1 MQQVMLTKIQTLL
14 DFLSK
19 EPYLAQLVP
28 FLSENVCPENELATV
43 YVGRLDEKG
52 NINCIQ
58 AYGYSTGENVT
69 KAKIH
74 IDEDRPIAESLR
86 LNRILLLKE
95 ENTRKYGAY
104 NQLDPSQSWESAA
117 LIPIG
122 MGTLFGFNFVKD
134 VTRIEGINQYL
145 KCLQSLLGFFEI
157 NQSNT
162 LLTRRFRDP
171 AKDSNQLSLRQ
182 EKILALIRQN
192 KTNAQIANAI
202 GFSESLVKQE
212 TMIIYRKLG
221 VEGRNELIAQS

>member
-1 MQQVMLTKIQTLL
+1 MQPALLTKIQTLL

-28 FLSENVCPENELATV
+28 FLSENVCPDDELATV
-43 YVGRLDEKG
+43 YVGRLDENG

-58 AYGYSTGENVT
+58 AFGYSTGENVT

-86 LNRILLLKE
+86 LNRILLLKD
-95 ENTRKYGAY
+95 ENTKKYKEF

-145 KCLQSLLGFFEI
+145 KCLQSVLGFFEI
-157 NQSNT
+157 NQANSH
-162 LLTRRFRDP
+162 LSRRFRDP
-171 AKDSNQLSLRQ
+171 AKSQEQLSVRQ

-192 KTNAQIANAI
+192 KTNSQIANAI

-221 VEGRNELIAQS
+221 VEGRNELIAQP

>member
-1 MQQVMLTKIQTLL
+1 MQPALLTKIQTLL

-28 FLSENVCPENELATV
+28 FLSENVCPDDELATV
-43 YVGRLDEKG
+43 YVGRLDENG

-58 AYGYSTGENVT
+58 AFGYSTGENVT

-86 LNRILLLKE
+86 LNRILLLKD
-95 ENTRKYGAY
+95 ENTKKYKEFD
-104 NQLDPSQSWESAA
+104 QLDPSQSWESAA

-145 KCLQSLLGFFEI
+145 KCLQSVLGFFEI
-157 NQSNT
+157 NQANSH
-162 LLTRRFRDP
+162 LSRRFRDP
-171 AKDSNQLSLRQ
+171 AKNPEQLSVRQ

-192 KTNAQIANAI
+192 KTNSQIANAI

-221 VEGRNELIAQS
+221 VEGRNELIAQP

>member
-43 YVGRLDEKG
+43 YVGRLDENG

-95 ENTRKYGAY
+95 ENTKKYGAFK
-104 NQLDPSQSWESAA
+104 QLDPSQSWESAA

-221 VEGRNELIAQS
+221 VEGRNELIAQP